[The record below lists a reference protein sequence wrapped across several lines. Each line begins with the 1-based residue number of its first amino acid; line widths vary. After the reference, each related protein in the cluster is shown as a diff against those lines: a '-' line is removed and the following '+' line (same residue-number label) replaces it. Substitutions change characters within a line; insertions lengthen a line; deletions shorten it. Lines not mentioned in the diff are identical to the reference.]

1 MKKLE
6 KGDYL
11 IISEV
16 SRKYIDDG
24 SWKFPPE
31 VSIIVVAVSAVLIV
45 LVFAWTITPPF

>member
-31 VSIIVVAVSAVLIV
+31 VSIVVVAASAILIA
-45 LVFAWTITPPF
+45 LVFAWAITPPF

>member
-31 VSIIVVAVSAVLIV
+31 ASIIVAAVSAVLII